1 MSRHSEALT
10 EANEGCLEEFYSTL
24 NTWLHQRDQE
34 DREYQDQD
42 ESWIRKQEVSSA
54 SQNSQ

>member
-24 NTWLHQRDQE
+24 NTWLHQRDLE
-34 DREYQDQD
+34 DREQMDQD

>member
-10 EANEGCLEEFYSTL
+10 EANEGCLDEFYSTL

-34 DREYQDQD
+34 DRQAMDQD
-42 ESWIRKQEVSSA
+42 ESLIRKQEVISA